1 MRRPVIAAVLVVA
14 TLLFTAGFAAGAAS
28 VQDDDMLQTAGVV
41 THAADLL
48 TGAFNDLQA
57 LMPGR

>member
-1 MRRPVIAAVLVVA
+1 MRRPVTAAILVVA

-28 VQDDDMLQTAGVV
+28 VQDDDLLQTDGLV
-41 THAADLL
+41 TDAADLL

-57 LMPGR
+57 LLPSW